1 MARAKIKRGS
11 THVDMTA
18 MCDVAFLLLTFFIL
32 AAQFKPSEAIEVT
45 PPSSVSNKH
54 APQKDFFNV
63 TIDKDNKIY
72 IDMDE
77 GIRGDVLEQ
86 LAKQRNI
93 NFSPEDISAFK
104 AASFV
109 GVGLNQL
116 NQFTRLSPEQLSKQ
130 KFSGIPADSTNNEL
144 QAWITAAI
152 NASLGKKLNFL
163 IKGDDA
169 SNYTAFRSVIE
180 AFKKN
185 DIYKYN
191 LVTNAAEV
199 PVGSELYKKN
209 MAGLM
214 GGTPADNNK

>member
-11 THVDMTA
+11 TFVDMTA

-32 AAQFKPSEAIEVT
+32 AAQFKPSEAIEVVT
-45 PPSSVSNKH
+45 PSSVSNKH

-63 TIDKDNKIY
+63 TIDKNNKVY

-77 GIRGDVLEQ
+77 GIRGDVLAEI
-86 LAKQRNI
+86 AKQRNI
-93 NFSPEDISAFK
+93 NYSPEDIQEFK
-104 AASFV
+104 KATFV
-109 GVGLNQL
+109 GVPLSQL
-116 NQFTRLSPEQLSKQ
+116 NQFTRLSAEQMSKE
-130 KFSGIPADSTNNEL
+130 KFPGVPVDSTNNEL
-144 QAWITAAI
+144 QAWITAAV
-152 NASLGKKLNFL
+152 NASLGRKLNFL

-169 SNYTAFRSVIE
+169 SKYTTFSSVID

-191 LVTNAAEV
+191 LVTNAEEV

-209 MAGLM
+209 ISEGAGAI
-214 GGTPADNNK
+214 PAQK

>member
-32 AAQFKPSEAIEVT
+32 AAQFKPSEAIEVVT
-45 PPSSVSNKH
+45 PNSVSNKH
-54 APQKDFFNV
+54 APQKDYFNV
-63 TIDKDNKIY
+63 TIDKDNKVY

-77 GIRGDVLEQ
+77 GIKADVLEE
-86 LAKQRNI
+86 LGKERNI
-93 NFSPEDISAFK
+93 NFSDADIKAFQQ
-104 AASFV
+104 ATFV
-109 GVGLNQL
+109 GVPLNQL
-116 NQFTRLSPEQLSKQ
+116 NSFTRLSAEQLSKQ
-130 KFSGIPADSTNNEL
+130 KFPGVPVDSTNNEL
-144 QAWITAAI
+144 QAWITAAV

-169 SNYTAFRSVIE
+169 SKYTTFSNVID

-191 LVTNAAEV
+191 LVTNAEEV
-199 PVGSELYKKN
+199 PEGSELYKKN
-209 MAGLM
+209 MSGAM
-214 GGTPADNNK
+214 DKKATTE